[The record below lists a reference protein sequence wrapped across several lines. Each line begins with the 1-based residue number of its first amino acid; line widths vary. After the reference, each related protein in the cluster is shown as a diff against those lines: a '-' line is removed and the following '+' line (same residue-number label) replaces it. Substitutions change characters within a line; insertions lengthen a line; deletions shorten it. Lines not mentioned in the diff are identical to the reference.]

1 MRYIAFDSRLITLH
15 HDDARRIGLAAR
27 KITPTGT
34 DRLTVTLDASDRAE
48 LERLS
53 DATDRS
59 LAWIVREAL
68 REYLEKSRRSAAKTE
83 GA

>member
-1 MRYIAFDSRLITLH
+1 LV
-15 HDDARRIGLAAR
+15 AR

-34 DRLTVTLDASDRAE
+34 GRLTVTLDASDRAE
-48 LERLS
+48 LERVS

-68 REYLEKSRRSAAKTE
+68 REYLEKSRRSAVKTE

>member
-1 MRYIAFDSRLITLH
+1 
-15 HDDARRIGLAAR
+15 LAAR
-27 KITPTGT
+27 KVTLTGT

-53 DATDRS
+53 TESDRS

-68 REYLEKSRRSAAKTE
+68 REYLQKSRQPTSKVE
-83 GA
+83 GL